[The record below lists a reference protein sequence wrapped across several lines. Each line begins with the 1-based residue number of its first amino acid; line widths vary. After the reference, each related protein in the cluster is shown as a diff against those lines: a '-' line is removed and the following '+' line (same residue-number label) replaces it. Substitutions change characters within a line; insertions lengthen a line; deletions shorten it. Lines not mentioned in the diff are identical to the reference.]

1 MANINDLTF
10 PNVQEGS
17 RVLYNGKWYV
27 YTNGTW
33 ILETSN

>member
-17 RVLYNGKWYV
+17 RVLYNEEWYV
-27 YTNGTW
+27 YTAGQW
-33 ILETSN
+33 VLEN